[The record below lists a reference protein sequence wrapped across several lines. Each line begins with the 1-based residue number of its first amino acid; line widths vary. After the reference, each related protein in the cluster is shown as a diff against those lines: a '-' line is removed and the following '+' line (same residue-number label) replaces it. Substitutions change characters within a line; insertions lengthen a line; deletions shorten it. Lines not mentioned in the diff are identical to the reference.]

1 MKPTIK
7 DIVAS
12 QSWIEE
18 VKKSKAAMNAF
29 RAWQTLMVPSLIK
42 ARIKKTASDANVPY
56 EDVAL
61 MNLAYEASMV
71 ALAGLPPIRD
81 LFLAAVSSG
90 LPATS
95 WGCSSFGVVE
105 VIGDREMGGQHGRNL
120 DWPDPGKILRDST
133 TVVKEGKM
141 PYWTVGFPGQAG
153 VLTGSADYR
162 FSVSLN
168 AVYTDKVGWGQAP
181 VYLVRKA
188 LEECKDFNEALKLI
202 CKTRLMVGA
211 LFLLMEGPREL
222 CDSRMVVIERTPDKY
237 YIRRQASYGNEVSAI
252 ICTNDYIG
260 ITPKNAGVVQN
271 GGELQKTSC
280 GRYSAIERELKENPN
295 IFKEDEIFNTLNKDD
310 VKLDCTIHQVVMC
323 PTLAEE
329 PRLRFPQ

>member
-211 LFLLMEGPREL
+211 LFLLMEGREN
-222 CDSRMVVIERTPDKY
+222 CVIPEWLSLRGRRISIISADRLLMATKSPQSSAQTTISASHQKMLVWFRTGENYKK
-237 YIRRQASYGNEVSAI
+237 QAVE
-252 ICTNDYIG
+252 G
-260 ITPKNAGVVQN
+260 IV
-271 GGELQKTSC
+271 
-280 GRYSAIERELKENPN
+280 R
-295 IFKEDEIFNTLNKDD
+295 
-310 VKLDCTIHQVVMC
+310 
-323 PTLAEE
+323 
-329 PRLRFPQ
+329 